1 MHLGP
6 DVMQTRAG
14 EPESEPEHPEH
25 AGALEGVSVLDLTHC
40 IAGPYCTRLLAGF
53 GAEVLK
59 IEPPGGEKGR
69 RMAPFLHDDPGPDS
83 SLPFAYLNI
92 GKRSMT
98 LNLKCEEGREIL
110 LSMLPET
117 DVLVENFAPR
127 VMPSLGLD
135 YSSLQEIAPHLVM
148 VSISNFGQTGP
159 YRNYK
164 AADIVEYA
172 LGGLMYIFGAYDREP
187 LKHAFNQAQFKAGA
201 DAASAAL
208 MALYHQR
215 MTGQGQYV
223 DVSIQEAVASGLR
236 DVVNNYTYTGAIRRR
251 QPNHSGDLQRLRATA
266 DGYLLPNP
274 GLGSGLNWDS
284 FVEFLGLPDLDDDRF
299 RTPSA
304 RLVNAEE
311 LGSILDEYFMR
322 QNKYEMFYGSHAR
335 RFIFGVIQSPEE
347 VLNDPQFTH
356 RGFFV
361 EQEHPVMGAIRF
373 PGAPF
378 ILEATPW
385 RHRRHSPSAGQHND
399 EILGQKLGY
408 DKARQAQLR
417 SQGVI

>member
-1 MHLGP
+1 MAMP
-6 DVMQTRAG
+6 DDGGRCM
-14 EPESEPEHPEH
+14 PS
-25 AGALEGVSVLDLTHC
+25 ALDGVNVIDLTHC

-59 IEPPGGEKGR
+59 IEPPGGEPGR
-69 RMAPFLHDDPGPDS
+69 RMGPFFGDAPGPDA
-83 SLPFAYLNI
+83 SLSFAYLNA
-92 GKRSMT
+92 GKRSLT
-98 LNLKCEEGREIL
+98 LNLKSGAGRDIL
-110 LSMLPET
+110 RSLLPEA
-117 DVLVENFAPR
+117 DLLVENFAPR

-135 YSSLQEIAPHLVM
+135 YAALREIAPHLVM

-159 YRNYK
+159 YRDYK

-187 LKHAFNQAQFKAGA
+187 LKHAWNQAQFKAGT

-208 MALYHQR
+208 MALYYQR
-215 MTGQGQYV
+215 MTGGRAGGQGQHI

-236 DVVNNYTYTGAIRRR
+236 DVVNNYTYTGAVRRR

-284 FVEFLGLPDLDDDRF
+284 YVEFLGLPELDDDRF

-311 LGSILDEYFMR
+311 LGRILDDYFIR
-322 QNKYEMFYGSHAR
+322 QNKYAMFYESHQR
-335 RFIFGVIQSPEE
+335 RFIFGVIQSAEE
-347 VLNDPQFTH
+347 TMNDPQLAH
-356 RGFFV
+356 RGYFV
-361 EQEHPVMGAIRF
+361 AQEHPAMGTLKF

-378 ILEATPW
+378 SMEGTPW
-385 RHRRHSPSAGQHND
+385 QAGNPAPSAGQHNG
-399 EILGQKLGY
+399 EVLSGLLGY
-408 DKARQAQLR
+408 SAGRLGQLR

>member
-1 MHLGP
+1 MP
-6 DVMQTRAG
+6 T
-14 EPESEPEHPEH
+14 
-25 AGALEGVSVLDLTHC
+25 ALEGVSVLDLTHC

-53 GAEVLK
+53 GADMLK
-59 IEPPGGEKGR
+59 IEPPGGERGR
-69 RMAPFLHDDPGPDS
+69 RMAPFFRDEPGPDT
-83 SLPFAYLNI
+83 SLPFAYLNT
-92 GKRSMT
+92 GKRSLT
-98 LNLKCEEGREIL
+98 LNLKSEEGRDIL
-110 LSMLPET
+110 RSLLPQF

-135 YSSLQEIAPHLVM
+135 YGALREIAPHLVM

-159 YRNYK
+159 YRDFK

-187 LKHAFNQAQFKAGA
+187 LKHAFNQGQFKAGT
-201 DAASAAL
+201 DAASATL

-215 MTGQGQYV
+215 MTGQGQHV

-266 DGYLLPNP
+266 DGFLLPNP
-274 GLGSGLNWDS
+274 GLGGGLNWDS
-284 FVEFLGLPDLDDDRF
+284 FVEFLGLPELDDDRF

-311 LGSILDEYFMR
+311 LGRILDEYFIG
-322 QNKYEMFYGSHAR
+322 QNKYEMFYGSHER

-347 VLNDPQFTH
+347 TLNDPQFTH
-356 RGFFV
+356 RGYFV
-361 EQEHPVMGAIRF
+361 EQEHPAMETLKF

-378 ILEATPW
+378 TLKSTPW
-385 RHRRHSPSAGQHND
+385 QPGASAPSIGQHNA
-399 EILGQKLGY
+399 EILGQRLGL
-408 DKARQAQLR
+408 DAAQQAQLK

>member
-1 MHLGP
+1 MNS
-6 DVMQTRAG
+6 A
-14 EPESEPEHPEH
+14 SEQS
-25 AGALEGVSVLDLTHC
+25 ALEGVSVLDLSHF

-53 GAEVLK
+53 GADVLK
-59 IEPPGGEKGR
+59 VEPPGGERGR
-69 RMAPFLHDDPGPDS
+69 RMAPFFQDEPGPDS
-83 SLPFAYLNI
+83 SLPFAYLNT

-98 LNLKCEEGREIL
+98 LNLKSEEGRGIL
-110 LSMLPET
+110 RSMLPET
-117 DVLVENFAPR
+117 DVLVENFTPR

-135 YSSLQEIAPHLVM
+135 YASLRELAPHLVM
-148 VSISNFGQTGP
+148 VSISNFGQSGP
-159 YRNYK
+159 YRDFK

-187 LKHAFNQAQFKAGA
+187 LKHAFNQAQFKAGT
-201 DAASAAL
+201 DAASATL

-215 MTGQGQYV
+215 LTGRGQHV

-251 QPNHSGDLQRLRATA
+251 QPNHSGDLQRLRATS

-274 GLGSGLNWDS
+274 GLGGGLNWDS
-284 FVEFLGLPDLDDDRF
+284 FVEFLDLPELDDDRF

-311 LGSILDEYFMR
+311 LGRILDDYFIR
-322 QNKYEMFYGSHAR
+322 QNKYDMFYGSHKR
-335 RFIFGVIQSPEE
+335 RFIFGVIQSPKEAMD
-347 VLNDPQFTH
+347 DPQFAH
-356 RGFFV
+356 RGFFT
-361 EQEHPVMGAIRF
+361 EQEHPVMGSLTF

-378 ILEATPW
+378 TLESTPW
-385 RHRRHSPSAGQHND
+385 QDGTPAPSIGQHNQD
-399 EILGQKLGY
+399 ILGQRLGF
-408 DKARQAQLR
+408 DTVQQAQFR

>member
-1 MHLGP
+1 MP
-6 DVMQTRAG
+6 T
-14 EPESEPEHPEH
+14 
-25 AGALEGVSVLDLTHC
+25 ALEGVSVLDLTHC
-40 IAGPYCTRLLAGF
+40 VAGPYCTRLLAGF
-53 GAEVLK
+53 GADVLK
-59 IEPPGGEKGR
+59 IEPPGGELGR
-69 RMAPFLHDDPGPDS
+69 RMAPFFHDDPGPDA
-83 SLPFAYLNI
+83 SLPFAYLNA
-92 GKRSMT
+92 GKRSLT
-98 LNLKCEEGREIL
+98 LNLKSEEGREIL
-110 LSMLPET
+110 CSLLPET

-135 YSSLQEIAPHLVM
+135 YASLREIAPHLVM

-159 YRNYK
+159 YRDYK
-164 AADIVEYA
+164 ATDIVEYA

-187 LKHAFNQAQFKAGA
+187 LKHAFNQAQFKAGT
-201 DAASAAL
+201 DAASATL

-215 MTGQGQYV
+215 ITGPGQHV

-251 QPNHSGDLQRLRATA
+251 QPNHSGDLQRIRATA

-274 GLGSGLNWDS
+274 GLGSGLNWIS
-284 FVEFLGLPDLDDDRF
+284 YAEFLGLSELDDDRF

-311 LGSILDEYFMR
+311 LGRILDEYFIR
-322 QNKYEMFYGSHAR
+322 QNKYDMFYGSHDR

-347 VLNDPQFTH
+347 ALNDPQFAH
-356 RGFFV
+356 RGYFV
-361 EQEHPVMGAIRF
+361 EQEHPAMGTLTF

-378 ILEATPW
+378 IMEATPW
-385 RHRRHSPSAGQHND
+385 EAGTPAPSVGQHTGQVL
-399 EILGQKLGY
+399 EERLGFTPAQ
-408 DKARQAQLR
+408 QAQLR